1 MCEQPKIAFTHG
13 GKFHADDV
21 FSTALLRI
29 VFPGIRLTRGY
40 DVPQGFDGIVYDIGG
55 GEFDHHGP
63 EVKTRESGVPYAA
76 FGLLWRRFG
85 PELVGQQEADY
96 FDEHFVAPLDL
107 DDNTGCG
114 SSLAA
119 AIGSFNPGWDS
130 TADENEGFEK
140 AAAFAQQILEN
151 RIELI
156 RGDARAKA
164 LVDEALAEM
173 KGRIAVLPRFAPW
186 KRAAKQEPRVQFVV
200 YPSQR
205 GGFAAQAVTDP
216 ESEDHALKCPF
227 PATWAG
233 LRDETIAKVSGIATL
248 RFCHNSR
255 FMVTAGTQEDV
266 IAACKAA
273 QQEQI
278 AQFLPQ
284 KSWPVKAVVSDCDG
298 TIVSELEHEPSEAV
312 RYQLRSAK
320 EQGIKVIVA
329 SGRILPVIPKSL
341 RGIADYYVCGN
352 GALAA
357 DAAGN
362 TLRKDTW
369 TKEETADLW
378 AFCKAQGAGLSLFF
392 EDGYNICSR
401 RDDFVKFYELTV
413 GDIRTLLHD
422 DPECRRYLTEAPY
435 GAFYI
440 GSDEALAKYLAA
452 HPDMQAAPFMSGY
465 YDIYKKTTNKAK
477 MIEYVLDLAGVDWQD
492 TVAFGD
498 GGNDVEMLCAA
509 GRGYAMENARA
520 VAKQAANAIAPA
532 VSENGVAQVLRKLIP
547 DVPKTDE

>member
-1 MCEQPKIAFTHG
+1 MSEHLTTAFTHG

-29 VFPGIRLTRGY
+29 VSPEIKVTRGFE
-40 DVPQGFDGIVYDIGG
+40 VPQGFDGIVYDIGG

-63 EVKTRESGVPYAA
+63 EVKARESGVPYAA

-96 FDEHFVAPLDL
+96 FDEQFISPLDL

-130 TADENEGFEK
+130 TADENEQFEK
-140 AAAFAQQILEN
+140 AVGFAKQILEN
-151 RIELI
+151 KIALI
-156 RGDARAKA
+156 HGDARAKA
-164 LVDEALAEM
+164 LVEAALAKM
-173 KGRIAVLPRFAPW
+173 QGGIAVLPQFAPW

-216 ESEDHALKCPF
+216 QSEDHALKCPF
-227 PATWAG
+227 PAAWAG
-233 LRDETIAKVSGIATL
+233 LRDDAIAKVSGIATL

-273 QQEQI
+273 QREQI
-278 AQFLPQ
+278 AQFMPQ
-284 KSWPVKAVVSDCDG
+284 KSWPVKAVVTDCDG

-312 RYQLRSAK
+312 LYQLRRAK
-320 EQGIKVIVA
+320 EQGVKVIVA

-341 RGIADYYVCGN
+341 RGIVDYYVCGN

-357 DAAGN
+357 DAAGK
-362 TLRKDTW
+362 TLRKDVW
-369 TKEETADLW
+369 SQEETADFW
-378 AFCKAQGAGLSLFF
+378 AFCEVQGAGLSLFF
-392 EDGYNICSR
+392 EDGYSICSR
-401 RDDFVKFYELTV
+401 WDDFLKFYQLTV
-413 GDIRTLLHD
+413 GDIREQMHEDTG
-422 DPECRRYLTEAPY
+422 CRRYLTEAPY

-465 YDIYKKTTNKAK
+465 YDVYKKTTNKAK
-477 MIEYVLDLAGVDWQD
+477 MIEYVLDFAGVDWQD

-498 GGNDVEMLCAA
+498 GGNDVEMLRAA
-509 GRGYAMENARA
+509 GRGYAMENARE
-520 VAKQAANAIAPA
+520 VAKKAADAIAPP

-547 DVPKTDE
+547 DAPKQ